1 MDRRQFLA
9 LGASSVAGAGLI
21 GFPEGVAAQ
30 SAAAFTSWGWPQ
42 PYEKISEGSIK
53 YLKEQGWWPLQI
65 GSQPGFTAL
74 PIAAGK
80 NLFQKRGLEAVV
92 NAFLSGPAINEA
104 AVAGRV
110 QAGVEG
116 NFPYTTLLSRKFP
129 VRCVA
134 VANPNLKH
142 ATLVAPNSPLKTL
155 ADIKTMKEKPSFGL
169 VVGSS
174 AEFYFTEALRAHGI
188 DSAKDVVLKNMKPTD
203 MLIMPEGL
211 TGFVQWHP
219 YVWEHLLTR
228 KNARQIDAIFPYNFY
243 MGNLWVRQELIDKA
257 PDVVQAMVD
266 AYVEGIL
273 LTRSDP
279 GEANKVFQA
288 DPIYKGYP
296 AETINLINTKL
307 NNLYKPTWF
316 FPDGAFWAQE
326 NARVAEWLHKTGR
339 LPGLVTQE
347 DYKQNFAPAFAIQSL
362 AKLGW
367 KIPDKPTFIPA
378 GWKGKVGTPPYPD
391 YPNEDTLSQ
400 QQPFPEAG
408 DLVKDWSFNGKLHK
422 A

>member
-1 MDRRQFLA
+1 MDRREFLV
-9 LGASSVAGAGLI
+9 LGASSVAGAGLLGLQNSANAQTSG
-21 GFPEGVAAQ
+21 GFTQ
-30 SAAAFTSWGWPQ
+30 WGWPQ
-42 PYEKISEGSIK
+42 PYERISEASIK
-53 YLKEQGWWPLQI
+53 FLKDKGWWPLEI

-74 PIAAGK
+74 PIATGK
-80 NLFQKRGLEAVV
+80 GLFKQRGLEANV

-110 QAGVEG
+110 QVGVQG

-134 VANPNLKH
+134 IANPNLKH
-142 ATLVAPNSPLKTL
+142 ATLVAPDSPLKSL
-155 ADIKTMKEKPSFGL
+155 ADIKTMKEKPSFGI

-203 MLIMPEGL
+203 MLIMPAGL

-228 KNARQIDAIFPYNFY
+228 KNARQIDAIYPYNFY
-243 MGNLWVRQELIDKA
+243 MGNLWVRQELVDNA
-257 PDVVQAMVD
+257 PDVVQALVD

-273 LTRSDP
+273 FTRANLS
-279 GEANKVFQA
+279 EANKVFQEDA
-288 DPIYKGYP
+288 IYKGYP
-296 AETINLINTKL
+296 PETINLINDKL

-316 FPDGAFWAQE
+316 FPDGAFWSQE
-326 NARVAEWLHKTGR
+326 NGRVAEWLNKTGR
-339 LPGLVTQE
+339 LPTLVTPD
-347 DYKQNFAPAFAIQSL
+347 DYKNNFAPAFATRTF

-367 KIPDKPTFIPA
+367 KVPGRPTFIPA
-378 GWKGKVGTPPYPD
+378 DWKGKVGSPRYPD
-391 YPNEDTLSQ
+391 YPNEDTLSKQ
-400 QQPFPEAG
+400 QAFPEAG
-408 DLVKDWSFNGKLHK
+408 DLQKDWMFGGKLYK